1 MTLFKNT
8 EATNSQ
14 ENLRGD
20 VDKLSG
26 SSRRDFL
33 SAAGALVVSAVGGGL
48 STSAL
53 AQAASAN
60 AAGAVS
66 AGAVG
71 TTLASIAAIKP
82 ALKADELDSWVAIQ
96 PDGAVVA
103 YYGKVDLG
111 QSLDVAIAQIVA
123 EELDVSYRKVKI
135 VMGNSASS
143 LNQGGASSAL
153 GIQAGAKPLRNA
165 AAEARRI
172 LLNLA
177 SEKLNVPVA
186 QLIVDD
192 GEIAVKGN
200 SAQKVTYA
208 ELIGG
213 KFFNSKVEWNKRIGN
228 PLDVKGV
235 AKPKSPAEYRV
246 VGLSIPRND
255 VAWKVFGTNGNI
267 ADVKVPGMLHA
278 RVVRTPWAGS
288 VAEAVDEASIKHI
301 QGARLVREKNFLAV
315 VAPREWDAV
324 RAAKA
329 LKVTWSASPKPFPEF
344 EKLHEHIRQA
354 PTRKRTEESK
364 KGDVMASLSTAVK
377 VVEAEYLWPFQ
388 SHASMGPASA
398 VADVKADKITIWTG
412 SQKPH
417 YARDGVA
424 ALLKVPV
431 ETVEAI
437 WVQGPGS
444 YGRNDAGDAVLDA
457 AYISKM
463 VGQPVRVQGMRHD
476 GTAWDPKAPA
486 SVHRA
491 RAAIDA
497 TGKVVAYD
505 FTTRAFSRATLASNE
520 SDPRDSL
527 IGMELGLQPKGD
539 MNFGIPAESYDFDN
553 KRMSWEVIPDLIA
566 SASPM
571 RTSHMRDPVGLQ
583 IQFASEQFID
593 ELASATGEDP
603 IAFRMKYAKAPRDI
617 AVLKA
622 AAEKSGWEPR
632 GNAKRDRSGKVLSG
646 RGIAY
651 AQRAGTIVAVVAEI
665 EVDRKTGR
673 IWGRKFTVAHDCG
686 LIVNPQGLRYTIE
699 GALVQALSRT
709 LYEEVQFAPDKVKSV
724 DWSSYPILEIK
735 DTPENIDIVLI
746 NRPEAPPTGAG
757 EATCRVVPAAIANAF
772 FDATGVRMRQAPLN
786 PARVKTVLSTT

>member
-1 MTLFKNT
+1 MHNPSNSDVSTSEVT
-8 EATNSQ
+8 TTN
-14 ENLRGD
+14 NA
-20 VDKLSG
+20 DKHSG
-26 SSRRDFL
+26 TSRRDFL
-33 SAAGALVVSAVGGGL
+33 SAAGALVVSVASGGV
-48 STSAL
+48 STQAF
-53 AQAASAN
+53 AQT
-60 AAGAVS
+60 AGAAMASSSS
-66 AGAVG
+66 ASGVG
-71 TTLASIAAIKP
+71 TTLATLSAIKP

-96 PDGAVVA
+96 PDGSVVA

-111 QSLDVAIAQIVA
+111 QSLEVAIGQIVA

-135 VMGNSASS
+135 VMGNTATSM
-143 LNQGGASSAL
+143 NQGGASSAL

-177 SEKLNVPVA
+177 SEKMGVPAANLV
-186 QLIVDD
+186 VDD
-192 GEIAVKGN
+192 GEISVKGN

-213 KFFNSKVEWNKRIGN
+213 KYFNSKVEWNKQIGN
-228 PLDVKGV
+228 PLDVKGL
-235 AKPKSPAEYRV
+235 AKPKSPADYKV
-246 VGLSIPRND
+246 VGLSLPRND
-255 VAWKVFGTNGNI
+255 VAWKVFGTGGNI

-278 RVVRTPWAGS
+278 RVIRTPVAGGL
-288 VAEAVDEASIKHI
+288 AEKVDEASIKHI
-301 QGARLVREKNFLAV
+301 AGARVVREKNFLAV
-315 VAPREWDAV
+315 VAEREWDAV
-324 RAAKA
+324 RAAKE
-329 LKVTWSASPKPFPEF
+329 LKVTWSASPKPFPAF
-344 EKLHEHIRQA
+344 EKLHAHIRQA
-354 PTRKRTEESK
+354 PTRKRTEEQK
-364 KGDVMASLSTAVK
+364 KGDVAVALKSAVK

-398 VADVKADKITIWTG
+398 VADVKADKITLWTG

-431 ETVEAI
+431 DKVEAI

-444 YGRNDAGDAVLDA
+444 YGRNDAGDAIMDA
-457 AYISKM
+457 AFISSK

-497 TGKVVAYD
+497 DGKVVAYD
-505 FTTRAFSRATLASNE
+505 FTTRAFSRATIDSNE

-527 IGMELGLQPKGD
+527 VGMELGLPPKGGIT
-539 MNFGIPAESYDFDN
+539 FGIPEESYAFDN
-553 KRMSWEVIPDLIA
+553 KLMAWEVIPDLID

-593 ELASATGEDP
+593 ELAYATGEDP
-603 IAFRMKYAKAPRDI
+603 IAFRVKYAKAPRDI

-632 GNAKRDRSGKVLSG
+632 GKAKRDRSGAVLTG

-699 GALVQALSRT
+699 GGLVQALSRT
-709 LYEEVQFAPDKVKSV
+709 LYEEVQFAPDQVKSV
-724 DWSSYPILEIK
+724 DWRSYPILEIK
-735 DTPENIDIVLI
+735 DTPESIDIVLI

-786 PARVKTVLSTT
+786 PARVKTVLSKA